1 MSAAVPTA
9 DLLVAAIGA
18 SPANAAR
25 YAPHLAE
32 GCRVYGIDTPGRLAA
47 FLAQIGVESGALR
60 WVREIWGPTDTQRR
74 YEGRA
79 DLGNTQ
85 PGDGARFKG
94 RGLIQTT
101 GRANYASVTR
111 RLRARG
117 FDCPDFEAEPQAL
130 EEPRWACLSACDFWD
145 RERLNAL
152 ADAGQF
158 VKIGR
163 AINRG
168 NPNSPYRAN
177 HEAERIALWARAKG
191 AVGPMPQPAPETA
204 ATAPP
209 APLPVPQEPLVKPK
223 KPWSDPLPVDPI
235 NAPHGE
241 AMHPALIPF
250 VAEALS
256 TVVPKLGE
264 LFAKSDT
271 AKRNVKALEIAAN
284 VAKDAIGARNEQ
296 EMVDTILTDEASA
309 QRVREAIEANWF
321 KLEEAREK
329 SIAAAREFNAAR
341 EQLTSVR
348 TVLGTGL
355 TFIEFY
361 SLVLT
366 LGAFSGAAIVLF
378 GDFANE
384 LKVMVVSLV
393 LVAGAVA
400 TREFWLGG
408 SRLDEARKAEQG

>member
-1 MSAAVPTA
+1 MNTLAAE
-9 DLLVAAIGA
+9 LAA
-18 SPANAAR
+18 
-25 YAPHLAE
+25 HLA
-32 GCRVYGIDTPGRLAA
+32 
-47 FLAQIGVESGALR
+47 
-60 WVREIWGPTDTQRR
+60 
-74 YEGRA
+74 
-79 DLGNTQ
+79 Q
-85 PGDGARFKG
+85 P
-94 RGLIQTT
+94 
-101 GRANYASVTR
+101 
-111 RLRARG
+111 RLRAFLRMLRVG
-117 FDCPDFEAEPQAL
+117 EGTADEDGYRRMFAGRLVDSFADHPRTPVTARLGGRPITSTAAGAYQFLSRTWDECRRALDLPDFSPASQDLAAVFLIRRRGALGDVLAGRIEQAVKRCNR
-130 EEPRWACLSACDFWD
+130 EWASLPGSPYGQPVRTMAQ
-145 RERLNAL
+145 AL
-152 ADAGQF
+152 ADYARYLAQEGAG
-158 VKIGR
+158 
-163 AINRG
+163 A
-168 NPNSPYRAN
+168 P
-177 HEAERIALWARAKG
+177 IAPAPAP
-191 AVGPMPQPAPETA
+191 APQPAPETA

-209 APLPVPQEPLVKPK
+209 EPPLVMPK

-235 NAPHGE
+235 NAPQGE

-321 KLEEAREK
+321 KLDEAREK

-361 SLVLT
+361 SLLLT

-378 GDFANE
+378 GDFDNE

-408 SRLDEARKAEQG
+408 SRLDEARKAEQS